1 MAKEYGRLNLLQEIP
16 TVSGG
21 KSTEVIIYR
30 PTAKHLLDLL
40 EVVKPQDQ
48 IAAFCRS
55 CCKAVNG
62 TGEPSE
68 FKASDLDASDA
79 AEISSIAAALGTDV
93 KQFELDAEAGDGVT
107 SPLTYTLQYPIE
119 LNRGPDDPQP
129 EKIRQ
134 IQFQARRLGQISEF
148 MDARAGSTEEFTAFM
163 RSFGTLL
170 GTNLPM
176 TDIVLNALDYT
187 DYLIIRGKVMG
198 KLVRS
203 RGRWRRTSTS

>member
-1 MAKEYGRLNLLQEIP
+1 MAKEYARLDLLQEIP
-16 TVSGG
+16 TASGG

-48 IAAFCRS
+48 IATFCRS

-68 FKASDLDASDA
+68 FKAADLDAADA
-79 AEISSIAAALGTDV
+79 AEVSSIAAGLARDIAAI
-93 KQFELDAEAGDGVT
+93 ELDPEAGDGVST
-107 SPLTYTLQYPIE
+107 PLTYTLHHPIE
-119 LNRGPDDPQP
+119 LNRGPDDPAP
-129 EKIRQ
+129 EKVRQ
-134 IQFQARRLGQISEF
+134 IQFQAKRLGQITEF
-148 MDARAGSTEEFTAFM
+148 MDARAGSAEEFTAFM

-170 GTNLPM
+170 GTSLPM
-176 TDIVLNALDYT
+176 TDIVLNALDYQ

-203 RGRWRRTSTS
+203 RGRWRKTST